1 MAREYA
7 FLMIDY
13 DTPEIIKDLH
23 DKITKE
29 ELYTEPDNDNFGIE
43 KDTHVTLVPCLDND
57 IDINELKKMLE
68 PLDKYVLMLNNVS
81 MFTNNEKYDVLKC
94 DAHSMVLSDT
104 NKKITDV
111 FPTHSEYKEYN
122 PHVTVAYL
130 NKDIGSKYTQDI
142 LSPLVVLKP
151 KRFHFSYVD
160 DDGIEK
166 EIFFK

>member
-13 DTPEIIKDLH
+13 DTPEIIKDIH
-23 DKITKE
+23 NKISDE
-29 ELYTEPDNDNFGIE
+29 EVYTEKDEEYGIE
-43 KDTHVTLVPCLDND
+43 HETHVTVVPCLDND
-57 IDINELKKMLE
+57 VNLDRIKEMLE
-68 PLDKYVLMLNNVS
+68 PLEKYKLMLNNIS

-94 DAHSMVLSDT
+94 DANSFILKNT
-104 NKKITDV
+104 NKKITSK

-122 PHVTVAYL
+122 PHVTIAYL
-130 NKDIGSKYTQDI
+130 KKDIGEKYTKDI

-160 DDGIEK
+160 KNGNEK
-166 EIFFK
+166 DIYFK

>member
-13 DTPEIIKDLH
+13 DTPEIIKDIH
-23 DKITKE
+23 NKISDE
-29 ELYTEPDNDNFGIE
+29 EVYTEKDEEYGIE
-43 KDTHVTLVPCLDND
+43 HETHVTVVPCLDND
-57 IDINELKKMLE
+57 INLDRIKEMLE
-68 PLDKYVLMLNNVS
+68 PLEKYKLMLNNIS

-94 DAHSMVLSDT
+94 DANSFILKNT
-104 NKKITDV
+104 NKKITSK

-122 PHVTVAYL
+122 PHVTIAYL
-130 NKDIGSKYTQDI
+130 KKDIGEKYTKDI

-160 DDGIEK
+160 KNGDEK
-166 EIFFK
+166 DIYFK

>member
-13 DTPEIIKDLH
+13 DTPEIIKDIH
-23 DKITKE
+23 NKISDE
-29 ELYTEPDNDNFGIE
+29 EVYTEKDEEYGIE
-43 KDTHVTLVPCLDND
+43 HETHVTVVPCLDND
-57 IDINELKKMLE
+57 VNLDRIKEMLE
-68 PLDKYVLMLNNVS
+68 PLEKYKLMLNNIS

-94 DAHSMVLSDT
+94 DANSFILKNT
-104 NKKITDV
+104 NKKITSK

-122 PHVTVAYL
+122 PHVTIAYL
-130 NKDIGSKYTQDI
+130 KKDIGEKYTKDI

-160 DDGIEK
+160 KNGDEK
-166 EIFFK
+166 DIYFK

>member
-13 DTPEIIKDLH
+13 DTPEIIKDIH
-23 DKITKE
+23 NKISDE
-29 ELYTEPDNDNFGIE
+29 EVYTEKDEEYGIE
-43 KDTHVTLVPCLDND
+43 HETHVTVVPCLDND
-57 IDINELKKMLE
+57 VNLDRIKEMLE
-68 PLDKYVLMLNNVS
+68 PLEKYKLMLNNIS

-94 DAHSMVLSDT
+94 DANSFILKDT
-104 NKKITDV
+104 NKKITSK

-122 PHVTVAYL
+122 PHVTIAYL
-130 NKDIGSKYTQDI
+130 KKDIGEKYTKDI

-160 DDGIEK
+160 KNGDEK
-166 EIFFK
+166 DIYFK

>member
-13 DTPEIIKDLH
+13 DTPEIIKDIH
-23 DKITKE
+23 DKISDE
-29 ELYTEPDNDNFGIE
+29 EVYTEKDEEYGIE
-43 KDTHVTLVPCLDND
+43 HETHVTVVPCLDND
-57 IDINELKKMLE
+57 VNLDKIKEMLE
-68 PLDKYVLMLNNVS
+68 PLEKYKLMLNNIS

-94 DAHSMVLSDT
+94 DANSFILKNT
-104 NKKITDV
+104 NKKITSK

-122 PHVTVAYL
+122 PHVTIAYL
-130 NKDIGSKYTQDI
+130 KKDIGEKYTKDI

-160 DDGIEK
+160 KNGDEK
-166 EIFFK
+166 DIYFK